1 MKYGTS
7 SITRLTFRDSLRLNT
22 SRSNY
27 FSITYIYIYI
37 YFLNI

>member
-27 FSITYIYIYI
+27 FSITHI